1 MLINVLYLYSD
12 NNKQKIEIMAYIKI
26 SDRNLKTV
34 NVTFLSKDFKITK
47 SVREDRVENF
57 RQDVLAKYNLLFT
70 NYPHLI
76 KVTE

>member
-1 MLINVLYLYSD
+1 
-12 NNKQKIEIMAYIKI
+12 MAYIKI
-26 SDRNLKTV
+26 SDRNLKNV

-70 NYPHLI
+70 KYPHLI
-76 KVTE
+76 KITE